1 MTNREK
7 YAEQILDIACSGS
20 RIAVKKNVMEPVPC
34 PSISC
39 QYCYL
44 RLKKGSRCDD
54 ACKEWCESEYEEP
67 SIDWSKIPI
76 DTPILVRDSQDD
88 EWLHRH
94 FAKFENGV
102 VYAWRAGCT
111 SWSNVDGNEDYYL
124 SWKYAKL
131 AEDGDK
137 NEME

>member
-1 MTNREK
+1 
-7 YAEQILDIACSGS
+7 
-20 RIAVKKNVMEPVPC
+20 MEPVPC

-67 SIDWSKIPI
+67 QIDWSKVPV

-88 EWLHRH
+88 EWIHRH
-94 FAKFENGV
+94 FAKFEDGV
-102 VYAWRAGCT
+102 VYAWDNGKT
-111 SWSNVDGNEDYYL
+111 SWSLL
-124 SWKYAKL
+124 SHAKCDWKYAKL

>member
-7 YAEQILDIACSGS
+7 YAEQILDIACSGCKVA
-20 RIAVKKNVMEPVPC
+20 IDENNMKPVPC
-34 PSISC
+34 KDILCSD
-39 QYCYL
+39 CYFGF
-44 RLKKGSRCDD
+44 KVGIKCND
-54 ACKEWCESEYEEP
+54 ACKEWCESEYVEP
-67 SIDWSKIPI
+67 QIDWSKVPV

-94 FAKFENGV
+94 FAKFKDGV
-102 VYAWRAGCT
+102 VYAWDDGKT
-111 SWSNVDGNEDYYL
+111 SWSLLSLDKVDRN
-124 SWKYAKL
+124 WKYAKL

>member
-7 YAEQILDIACSGS
+7 YAEQILDIACSGT

-34 PSISC
+34 PGIPC
-39 QYCYL
+39 ADCYL

-54 ACKEWCESEYEEP
+54 ACKEWCESEYKEP
-67 SIDWSKIPI
+67 SIDWSKVPV
-76 DTPILVRDSQDD
+76 DTPILVRDRQDG
-88 EWLHRH
+88 EWLRRY
-94 FAKFENGV
+94 FTKYKNGQ
-102 VYAWRAGCT
+102 VYAWSYGCT
-111 SWSNVDGNEDYYL
+111 SWSKLCGDEDY
-124 SWKYAKL
+124 SPWKYAKL

>member
-7 YAEQILDIACSGS
+7 YYVQILDFACSVYKVAIDKTTMKS
-20 RIAVKKNVMEPVPC
+20 VPC
-34 PSISC
+34 KDILCSD
-39 QYCYL
+39 CYFGF
-44 RLKKGSRCDD
+44 KVGIKCND
-54 ACKEWCESEYEEP
+54 ACKEWCESEYVEP
-67 SIDWSKIPI
+67 QIDWSKVPV

-94 FAKFENGV
+94 FAKFKDGV
-102 VYAWRAGCT
+102 VYAWDDGKT
-111 SWSNVDGNEDYYL
+111 SWSLLSLDKVD
-124 SWKYAKL
+124 WKYAKL